1 MIDYDLHIHT
11 EYCGHAAGMT
21 VAAVLRRVEE
31 LGLKTIAITDH
42 IYRPDGHAVIEK
54 IRADVSKYGP
64 DFNVIIGAEIDVDGN
79 YADGRLVTETLD

>member
-42 IYRPDGHAVIEK
+42 I
-54 IRADVSKYGP
+54 
-64 DFNVIIGAEIDVDGN
+64 
-79 YADGRLVTETLD
+79 